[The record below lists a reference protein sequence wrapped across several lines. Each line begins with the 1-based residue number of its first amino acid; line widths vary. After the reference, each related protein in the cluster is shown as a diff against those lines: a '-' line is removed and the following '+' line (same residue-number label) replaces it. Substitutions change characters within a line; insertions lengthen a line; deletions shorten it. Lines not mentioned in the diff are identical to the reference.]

1 MLRAE
6 PLCERSGERWSV
18 GDLRRQLPATVAVS
32 AHRPRSPSHRVEL
45 RGVGL
50 LDVGAEAVAA
60 ALLEQVQST

>member
-1 MLRAE
+1 M
-6 PLCERSGERWSV
+6 